1 MKKRAVIVNN
11 VFCFSHTTAMAT
23 AGHVMYLTTGH
34 EPCYYITVTT
44 KRTGFLY
51 KQVCFYFIFSFHLRL
66 PRGPRPFA
74 SLSFISR

>member
-1 MKKRAVIVNN
+1 MNMKKWAVIVNN
-11 VFCFSHTTAMAT
+11 VLRFSHTTAMAT
-23 AGHVMYLTTGH
+23 AGH

-44 KRTGFLY
+44 KRTEFLY

-66 PRGPRPFA
+66 PRGPRPFT